1 MKASNSSGV
10 TKYSLGWHK
19 FLIYFFIPVVVGVM
33 SVVALCSL
41 FMFFA
46 CGLYETLSISG
57 LFANW
62 IAGLEGGFF
71 SFLVPV
77 IQFIETLLTSI
88 FNLTGGLAPAMH
100 IRHLTICYLS
110 VGVVVLALMARNS
123 LAYFERNAVALIN
136 SLMLAIGGYFIAA
149 GWLFQYVLTFFV
161 NLKPQKLTGASFFG
175 FRIFAYISTYYK
187 LFTSTF
193 FKESLTADNFGR
205 LFDGVLIPSQHFP
218 DGRDM
223 FSDIALVQKY
233 LSNSEV
239 SIAIITVLSLLAI
252 SGLLVLICTLYY
264 KKRKS
269 LFEFSI

>member
-1 MKASNSSGV
+1 MKASNYSGV
-10 TKYSLGWHK
+10 TKYSLAWHK
-19 FLIYFFIPVVVGVM
+19 FLIYVFIPVVVGVM
-33 SVVALCSL
+33 GIVALCSL

-46 CGLYETLSISG
+46 CGLYETLAIPG
-57 LFANW
+57 LFADW
-62 IAGLEGGFF
+62 IAGLEGGLF
-71 SFLVPV
+71 SFLIPV
-77 IQFIETLLTSI
+77 VQFVETVCASI

-110 VGVVVLALMARNS
+110 IGVAVLALMARNS
-123 LAYFERNAVALIN
+123 LAYFERNAVVLIN

-161 NLKPQKLTGASFFG
+161 SLKPIELTGARFFG
-175 FRIFAYISTYYK
+175 VRIFAYINTYYK

-193 FKESLTADNFGR
+193 FSEN
-205 LFDGVLIPSQHFP
+205 LFTGKLFEGVLIPSVHFP

-223 FSDIALVQKY
+223 FADIALVQKY

-239 SIAIITVLSLLAI
+239 TIAAITVLSLLAI
-252 SGLLVLICTLYY
+252 SGLMVLICTLYY

>member
-1 MKASNSSGV
+1 MKGSNSSGA
-10 TKYSLGWHK
+10 TRYSLGWHK
-19 FLIYFFIPVVVGVM
+19 FLIYVFIPVVVVVM
-33 SVVALCSL
+33 GMVALCSL

-46 CGLYETLSISG
+46 CGLYETLSVSG

-62 IAGLEGGFF
+62 IAALEGGFL
-71 SFLVPV
+71 SFLVPF
-77 IQFIETLLTSI
+77 IQFIETVLTSI

-110 VGVVVLALMARNS
+110 VGIVVLALMARNS
-123 LAYFERNAVALIN
+123 LAYFERNAVVLIN

-161 NLKPQKLTGASFFG
+161 SLKPVALTGAKFFG
-175 FRIFAYISTYYK
+175 IRIFAYISTYYK

-193 FKESLTADNFGR
+193 FSEN
-205 LFDGVLIPSQHFP
+205 LFTGKLFEGILIPSVHFP

-223 FSDIALVQKY
+223 FTDIAFVQKY
-233 LSNSEV
+233 LANSEV
-239 SIAIITVLSLLAI
+239 TIAAVTVLSLLAV
-252 SGLLVLICTLYY
+252 SGLMVLICTLYY